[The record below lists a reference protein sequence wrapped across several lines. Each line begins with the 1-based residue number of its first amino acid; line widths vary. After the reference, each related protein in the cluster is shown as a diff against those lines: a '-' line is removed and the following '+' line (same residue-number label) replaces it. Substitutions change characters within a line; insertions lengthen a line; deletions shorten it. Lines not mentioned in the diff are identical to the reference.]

1 MSFFSPKMK
10 SFFLNK
16 YVITILIFL
25 IIMLFFSHYNLISR
39 WKYDRKINQ
48 LETEIDEY
56 KEEIKKNKK
65 KILELKSDNDI
76 LERYGREKFYFKKEN
91 EDIYIINEDD
101 DE

>member
-16 YVITILIFL
+16 YVITVLIFL
-25 IIMLFFSHYNLISR
+25 IVMLFFSRYNLISR
-39 WKYDRKINQ
+39 WGYARTIDR
-48 LETEIDEY
+48 LETEIGEY

-65 KILELKSDNDI
+65 KILEIQSDDDM
-76 LERYGREKFYFKKEN
+76 LERYGRERFYFKREN